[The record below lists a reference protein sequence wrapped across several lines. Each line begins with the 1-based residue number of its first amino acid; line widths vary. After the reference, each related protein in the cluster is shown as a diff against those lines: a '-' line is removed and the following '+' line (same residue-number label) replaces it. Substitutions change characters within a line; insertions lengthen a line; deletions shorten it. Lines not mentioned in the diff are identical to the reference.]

1 MNNNMQQFFHHSYEF
16 QLESGELLPELTI
29 AYHTFGK
36 LNLEKNNIVWVI
48 HALTGSSNPT
58 EWWPGIVGEN
68 CVVDPNKH
76 FIICANCL
84 GSPYGSTCALST
96 DPRTGEPYFHTFP
109 MITIRDIANS
119 FNLLRKHLNIQKI
132 RLLTG
137 ASMGGQQALEWAVMS
152 PDTFDNL
159 LLIAT
164 NAKHSPWGIAFN
176 ESQRLAIMA
185 DQTWQ
190 KRVANAG
197 SAGLIAARS
206 IALLSYRSA
215 QGYNTTQADNEEKID
230 GFKVLSYQKYQGEKL
245 SKRFNA
251 FSYWTL
257 SKAMDSHNI
266 GRNRGGI
273 ETALSSITAKTTI
286 LGIES
291 DILFPLEE
299 QNFLYRYIP
308 NARLDVIQSELGH
321 DGFLTESSKV
331 TNVIKGVMG

>member
-1 MNNNMQQFFHHSYEF
+1 MQQFFHYPCEF

-36 LNLEKNNIVWVI
+36 LNPEKNNIVWVV

-58 EWWPGIVGEN
+58 EWWSGVVGEN

-119 FNLLRKHLNIQKI
+119 FDLLRKHLNIQKI

-215 QGYNTTQADNEEKID
+215 QGYNTTQADDEEKID